1 MKLIINPEYLVNR
14 NKELI
19 DKLNEFNSK
28 YTEIQI
34 ECTSSIPNLLSDFNV
49 WIIDEGQQIETLVLT
64 FNVTRVYFCSRDEY
78 MEHDNFIDLSIFIR
92 WFHETYYPEYREMCD
107 IEFNEAKESITE
119 MEGDR

>member
-1 MKLIINPEYLVNR
+1 MKLIINPEYLVDR

>member
-28 YTEIQI
+28 YTEILI

-107 IEFNEAKESITE
+107 IEFNEAKESITG